1 MSPTSIVAAEI
12 AVILL
17 LILANGALAMSE
29 IAVVSARKSRL
40 KRLADTGSHKAAVAL
55 HLAESPDVFL
65 STVQI
70 GITLVGVLAGAFGG
84 ATVAEKIEAWLSRYP
99 LLAPYGEAVGVG
111 IVVVVITYI
120 SLVWGELVPKRIA
133 LNSPERVAS
142 LMARH
147 MQALARATS
156 PLVRFLSA
164 STNVTLRLLRIRPSA
179 EPSVT
184 EEEIK
189 ALMDQGTQAGVFEL
203 AERDLV
209 QRIFKLGD
217 RTVDMLMTPRKKVV
231 WLDVA
236 DTPSSVAQRIAES
249 HRSRFPI
256 CEGSLDSVLGVV
268 AARDLLRQ
276 SLEGRGTNLR
286 EALRPAL
293 YVPEGTRAVDL
304 LQRFRYSRTHFALV
318 VDEHG
323 GVLGICTLH
332 DIMESL
338 VGELPTRDMPHRLLV
353 VQREDGSWLLD
364 GMLPMD
370 DFKELFRLAVTP
382 AEEGGRCRT
391 LGGFVMSILHRVP
404 IEGDHFEAGG
414 LRFEVVG
421 MDGHRVD
428 KVLIERLESVH
439 QGSKNA

>member
-1 MSPTSIVAAEI
+1 
-12 AVILL
+12 
-17 LILANGALAMSE
+17 MSE

-40 KRLADTGSHKAAVAL
+40 KRLAETGSHKAALAL

-70 GITLVGVLAGAFGG
+70 GITMVGVLAGAFGG
-84 ATVAEKIEAWLSRYP
+84 ATVAEEIEGWLSRYP
-99 LLAPYGEAVGVG
+99 LLAPYGEVIGVA
-111 IVVVVITYI
+111 IVVVVVTYI

-133 LNSPERVAS
+133 LNNPERVAS
-142 LMARH
+142 LVARP

-164 STNVTLRLLRIRPSA
+164 STNVTLQLLRMRPSI

-189 ALMDQGTQAGVFEL
+189 ALMEQGTQAGIFDL

-236 DTPSSVAQRIAES
+236 DTPSSLAQRIAES
-249 HRSRFPI
+249 HRSRFPL
-256 CEGSLDSVLGVV
+256 CEGSLDNVLGVL

-276 SLEGRGTNLR
+276 SLEGQPMNLR
-286 EALRPAL
+286 EVMRPGL

-304 LQRFRYSRTHFALV
+304 LQRFRHSRTHFGIV

-323 GVLGICTLH
+323 SVLGICTLH
-332 DIMESL
+332 DIMEGL
-338 VGELPTRDMPHRLLV
+338 VGELPTRDMPNRLLV

-370 DFKELFRLAVTP
+370 DFKELLRLSTIP
-382 AEEGGRCRT
+382 TEEGGRYKT
-391 LGGFVMSILHRVP
+391 LGGFVMGTLHRVP
-404 IEGDHFEAGG
+404 IEGDHFEAAG
-414 LRFEVVG
+414 LRFEVVD

-428 KVLIERLESVH
+428 KVLVSRLESARER
-439 QGSKNA
+439 GSNE